1 MGLIRRTHFTL
12 SVFRTNHPLQQPS
25 LSQVLFGQNASSH
38 RTNAPSP
45 QTMSVFHSLAVV
57 PIFGFYVALTPS
69 DHFRIDS
76 KQSLAISQNYQSLL
90 PFKRKRKTCNTV
102 SASSKPSVAF
112 SLLQEHLLPC
122 NYPEYQSKQQSLLQS
137 HCYYRFDIQEELLLQ
152 HLPRHYRRFVS
163 PYELEDIF
171 YTTHYM
177 EHSDSHSL

>member
-25 LSQVLFGQNASSH
+25 LSQVLFGQDASSQ

-45 QTMSVFHSLAVV
+45 QTMSVFHSLAIV
-57 PIFGFYVALTPS
+57 PIFGFYVALPHPIIFASTPNS
-69 DHFRIDS
+69 FLQLI
-76 KQSLAISQNYQSLL
+76 KNIIV
-90 PFKRKRKTCNTV
+90 PFPSNVKKDCNTV
-102 SASSKPSVAF
+102 SALSTLSAAF

-122 NYPEYQSKQQSLLQS
+122 NYPEYQGKQQRLLQS
-137 HCYYRFDIQEELLLQ
+137 HCCYRFDIQEELLLQ

>member
-1 MGLIRRTHFTL
+1 
-12 SVFRTNHPLQQPS
+12 
-25 LSQVLFGQNASSH
+25 
-38 RTNAPSP
+38 
-45 QTMSVFHSLAVV
+45 MSVFHSLAVV
-57 PIFGFYVALTPS
+57 PIFGFNVALTPS

-76 KQSLAISQNYQSLL
+76 KQPLATSQNYQSLL
-90 PFKRKRKTCNTV
+90 PFKYKERLQH
-102 SASSKPSVAF
+102 SLASSTLSVAF
-112 SLLQEHLLPC
+112 SLLREHLLPC